1 MTALNEGVVRNATPA
16 NMAVNKTL
24 PDVQKALGDAFLP
37 TDHVIN
43 QFNTIVVN
51 TGRNLVLIDSGFG
64 DNGPPTGNNLLSNM
78 SAAGIDPKNIDTILV
93 SHFHGDH
100 ISGIRAKGGAA
111 NYPNAEIMVPSGEW
125 QFWNDASNQAKVIDN
140 FKPGFAN
147 VKRVF
152 DPVAK
157 DVKQFEHGKELVA
170 GITAVDS
177 RGHSP
182 GHTAFLVASGNGKLL
197 VTSDTVNHQ
206 ILIRNPDW
214 SLWADMDA
222 AMAVTARKRLLDM
235 AASDKSRSRP
245 TTCRSRRPASSRS
258 AATATSSIRRTG
270 SLCCSRGHAE
280 TSERPPQRGLLRFRR
295 NVCFVPQTAVSN
307 RGKNALAQRTA
318 RYRLE
323 NRSPCRS
330 PLFSRTPYGRHFPP
344 LCILSTMA
352 HRQGRQ
358 DAPIVPGRAQARG
371 WRSSRTR
378 HVRASLARLPPDG
391 PQTCHAQAIERQ
403 EARASAKE
411 CHAPLPFPLTPRS
424 HRRGRTCRR
433 MSRGSRA
440 RGRRLDISQGRR
452 WSVHHS
458 CRRGGPR
465 QRLCA
470 RHL

>member
-1 MTALNEGVVRNATPA
+1 MTVLTRRGMLGGAAAIAVGSLSGTPPARAAAPLIGKQGPSFYRYKVGDFEVTALNEGVVRNATPA

-170 GITAVDS
+170 GITAVNS

-222 AMAVTARKRLLDM
+222 VMAVTARKRLLDM
-235 AASDKSRSRP
+235 AATDKIQI
-245 TTCRSRRPASSRS
+245 S
-258 AATATSSIRRTG
+258 AY
-270 SLCCSRGHAE
+270 H
-280 TSERPPQRGLLRFRR
+280 
-295 NVCFVPQTAVSN
+295 
-307 RGKNALAQRTA
+307 
-318 RYRLE
+318 
-323 NRSPCRS
+323 
-330 PLFSRTPYGRHFPP
+330 
-344 LCILSTMA
+344 
-352 HRQGRQ
+352 
-358 DAPIVPGRAQARG
+358 
-371 WRSSRTR
+371 
-378 HVRASLARLPPDG
+378 
-391 PQTCHAQAIERQ
+391 
-403 EARASAKE
+403 
-411 CHAPLPFPLTPRS
+411 LPFPSTGFIS
-424 HRRGRTCRR
+424 KRGD
-433 MSRGSRA
+433 GYEFHPVYWQPV
-440 RGRRLDISQGRR
+440 L
-452 WSVHHS
+452 
-458 CRRGGPR
+458 
-465 QRLCA
+465 
-470 RHL
+470 

>member
-1 MTALNEGVVRNATPA
+1 MTVLTRRCMLGGAAAIAVGSLTGTAARAAAPLVGKQGPSFYRYKVGDFEVTALNEGVVRNATPA

-51 TGRNLVLIDSGFG
+51 TGKNLVLIDSGFG
-64 DNGPPTGNNLLSNM
+64 DNGPPTGNNLLGNM

-152 DPVAK
+152 EPVAK
-157 DVKQFEHGKELVA
+157 DVKQFEHGKELVP

-206 ILIRNPDW
+206 ILIRNPEW

-235 AASDKSRSRP
+235 AATDKIQI
-245 TTCRSRRPASSRS
+245 S
-258 AATATSSIRRTG
+258 AY
-270 SLCCSRGHAE
+270 H
-280 TSERPPQRGLLRFRR
+280 
-295 NVCFVPQTAVSN
+295 
-307 RGKNALAQRTA
+307 
-318 RYRLE
+318 
-323 NRSPCRS
+323 
-330 PLFSRTPYGRHFPP
+330 
-344 LCILSTMA
+344 
-352 HRQGRQ
+352 
-358 DAPIVPGRAQARG
+358 
-371 WRSSRTR
+371 
-378 HVRASLARLPPDG
+378 
-391 PQTCHAQAIERQ
+391 
-403 EARASAKE
+403 
-411 CHAPLPFPLTPRS
+411 LPFPSTGFIS
-424 HRRGRTCRR
+424 KRGD
-433 MSRGSRA
+433 GYEFHPA
-440 RGRRLDISQGRR
+440 YWQPVL
-452 WSVHHS
+452 
-458 CRRGGPR
+458 
-465 QRLCA
+465 
-470 RHL
+470 

>member
-1 MTALNEGVVRNATPA
+1 MLGGAAAIAVGSLTGTAARAAAPLVGKQGPSFYRYKVGDFEVTALNEGVVRNATPA

-51 TGRNLVLIDSGFG
+51 TGKNLVLIDSGFG
-64 DNGPPTGNNLLSNM
+64 DNGPPTGNNLLGNM

-157 DVKQFEHGKELVA
+157 DVKQFEHGKELVP

-206 ILIRNPDW
+206 ILIRNPEW

-235 AASDKSRSRP
+235 AATDKIQI
-245 TTCRSRRPASSRS
+245 S
-258 AATATSSIRRTG
+258 AY
-270 SLCCSRGHAE
+270 H
-280 TSERPPQRGLLRFRR
+280 
-295 NVCFVPQTAVSN
+295 
-307 RGKNALAQRTA
+307 
-318 RYRLE
+318 
-323 NRSPCRS
+323 
-330 PLFSRTPYGRHFPP
+330 
-344 LCILSTMA
+344 
-352 HRQGRQ
+352 
-358 DAPIVPGRAQARG
+358 
-371 WRSSRTR
+371 
-378 HVRASLARLPPDG
+378 
-391 PQTCHAQAIERQ
+391 
-403 EARASAKE
+403 
-411 CHAPLPFPLTPRS
+411 LPFPSTGFIS
-424 HRRGRTCRR
+424 KRGD
-433 MSRGSRA
+433 GYEFHPA
-440 RGRRLDISQGRR
+440 YWQPVL
-452 WSVHHS
+452 
-458 CRRGGPR
+458 
-465 QRLCA
+465 
-470 RHL
+470 

>member
-1 MTALNEGVVRNATPA
+1 MLGGAAAIAVGSLSCAPPARAAAPLIGKQGPSFYRYKVGDFEVTALNEGVVRNATPA

-111 NYPNAEIMVPSGEW
+111 NYPNAEIMVPSDEW

-235 AASDKSRSRP
+235 AATDKIQI
-245 TTCRSRRPASSRS
+245 S
-258 AATATSSIRRTG
+258 AY
-270 SLCCSRGHAE
+270 H
-280 TSERPPQRGLLRFRR
+280 
-295 NVCFVPQTAVSN
+295 
-307 RGKNALAQRTA
+307 
-318 RYRLE
+318 
-323 NRSPCRS
+323 
-330 PLFSRTPYGRHFPP
+330 
-344 LCILSTMA
+344 
-352 HRQGRQ
+352 
-358 DAPIVPGRAQARG
+358 
-371 WRSSRTR
+371 
-378 HVRASLARLPPDG
+378 
-391 PQTCHAQAIERQ
+391 
-403 EARASAKE
+403 
-411 CHAPLPFPLTPRS
+411 LPFPSTGFIS
-424 HRRGRTCRR
+424 KRGDGYEFHPAYWQP
-433 MSRGSRA
+433 M
-440 RGRRLDISQGRR
+440 L
-452 WSVHHS
+452 
-458 CRRGGPR
+458 
-465 QRLCA
+465 
-470 RHL
+470 

>member
-1 MTALNEGVVRNATPA
+1 MTVLTRRCMLGGAAAIAVGSLTGTAARAAAPLVGKQGPSFYRYKVGDFEVTALNEGVVRNATPA

-51 TGRNLVLIDSGFG
+51 TGKNLVLIDSGFG
-64 DNGPPTGNNLLSNM
+64 DSGPPTGNNLLSNM

-152 DPVAK
+152 EPVAK
-157 DVKQFEHGKELVA
+157 DVKQFEHGKELVP

-206 ILIRNPDW
+206 ILIRNPEW

-235 AASDKSRSRP
+235 AATDKIQI
-245 TTCRSRRPASSRS
+245 S
-258 AATATSSIRRTG
+258 AY
-270 SLCCSRGHAE
+270 H
-280 TSERPPQRGLLRFRR
+280 
-295 NVCFVPQTAVSN
+295 
-307 RGKNALAQRTA
+307 
-318 RYRLE
+318 
-323 NRSPCRS
+323 
-330 PLFSRTPYGRHFPP
+330 
-344 LCILSTMA
+344 
-352 HRQGRQ
+352 
-358 DAPIVPGRAQARG
+358 
-371 WRSSRTR
+371 
-378 HVRASLARLPPDG
+378 
-391 PQTCHAQAIERQ
+391 
-403 EARASAKE
+403 
-411 CHAPLPFPLTPRS
+411 LPFPSTGFIS
-424 HRRGRTCRR
+424 KRGD
-433 MSRGSRA
+433 GYEFHPA
-440 RGRRLDISQGRR
+440 YWQPVL
-452 WSVHHS
+452 
-458 CRRGGPR
+458 
-465 QRLCA
+465 
-470 RHL
+470 